1 MMEQRDYIAIID
13 DDESV
18 RESLPD
24 LIRVFGHQVAAFSS
38 AEEFLASSK
47 VDKAKCLVLD
57 IAMPGMSGIE
67 LQRELARQ
75 GKKIPIV
82 FITAHGDEL
91 ICQRLRRNGAVECLL
106 KPFTD
111 TTLLDALDALLITRS
126 PS

>member
-1 MMEQRDYIAIID
+1 MAQETYIAVID

-18 RESLPD
+18 REALPD
-24 LIRVFGHQVAAFSS
+24 LIRVFGHEAEAFAS
-38 AEEFLASSK
+38 AGEFLASNR
-47 VDKAKCLVLD
+47 VDQAQCLVLD

-82 FITAHGDEL
+82 FITAHGDEK
-91 ICQRLRRNGAVECLL
+91 ICQRLRRKGSVECLL

-111 TTLLDALDALLITRS
+111 TTLLNALNGVLKSRS
-126 PS
+126 AS